1 MKFDILIAGVG
12 GQGVVLASRLLATAA
27 MDAGF
32 HVATAETI
40 GMAQR
45 EGSVTS
51 HVRIGNEVCGSL
63 IPQGTADLIIGLEP
77 AEAARNLRYMRKGG
91 SLIVNEHAI
100 VPSTQGPVKYEPD
113 RLIGFLRDNCQDK
126 CQSMISADFTRLAK
140 DAGTYKAANVAMIAA
155 AAGAGLLPFSEEYLW
170 GVLEK
175 LIPEKHRDVNRRV
188 FDRAIESIPKDEDI
202 RTKKPSMEGCET
214 NV

>member
-51 HVRIGNEVCGSL
+51 HVRIGDEICGSL
-63 IPQGTADLIIGLEP
+63 IPQGSADLIIGLEP
-77 AEAARNLRYMRKGG
+77 AEAARNLRYLRKEA
-91 SLIVNEHAI
+91 SIVVNEHAI
-100 VPSTQGPVKYEPD
+100 IPSSRGSAEYDPSKV
-113 RLIGFLRDNCQDK
+113 LGFLKEK
-126 CQSMISADFTRLAK
+126 CPDLISADFTALAR
-140 DAGTYKAANVAMIAA
+140 DAGTYKATNVAMIAA
-155 AAGAGLLPFSEEYLW
+155 AAGAGLLPFSVEYLW
-170 GVLEK
+170 EVLEK
-175 LIPEKHRDVNRRV
+175 MIPEKYRKVNRKV
-188 FDRAIESIPKDEDI
+188 FEAALENVANVCSMGRELTDI
-202 RTKKPSMEGCET
+202 SEGE
-214 NV
+214 V

>member
-51 HVRIGNEVCGSL
+51 HVRIGDDVCGSL
-63 IPQGTADLIIGLEP
+63 IPRGNADLIIGLEP
-77 AEAARNLRYMRKGG
+77 AETARNLRYLRKGG
-91 SLIVNEHAI
+91 SIVMNEHA
-100 VPSTQGPVKYEPD
+100 VMPSVQDKGKEYDPV
-113 RLIGFLRDNCQDK
+113 LMIAFLKDNCRD
-126 CQSMISADFTRLAK
+126 MISADFTRLAR

-155 AAGAGLLPFSEEYLW
+155 AAGAGLLPFSGEYLW
-170 GVLEK
+170 DVLEK
-175 LIPEKHRDVNRRV
+175 MVPEKYRDVNRRV
-188 FDRAIESIPKDEDI
+188 FDRSIESISDI
-202 RTKKPSMEGCET
+202 RQKCMEVTGAIDDR
-214 NV
+214 V

>member
-51 HVRIGNEVCGSL
+51 HVRIGDDVCGSL
-63 IPQGTADLIIGLEP
+63 IPQGSADLIIGLEP
-77 AEAARNLRYMRKGG
+77 AETARNLRYLRIGAGMV
-91 SLIVNEHAI
+91 VNEHAI
-100 VPSTQGPVKYEPD
+100 MPSAQGPGCDEYDPVKITE
-113 RLIGFLRDNCQDK
+113 FLKDNCPE
-126 CQSMISADFTRLAK
+126 MISADFTLLAK
-140 DAGTYKAANVAMIAA
+140 GAGTYKAANVAMIAA
-155 AAGAGLLPFSEEYLW
+155 AAGAGLLPFSVEYLW
-170 GVLEK
+170 DVLEK
-175 LIPEKHRDVNRRV
+175 MIPERYRDVNRRV
-188 FDRAIESIPKDEDI
+188 FDMAIENVSK
-202 RTKKPSMEGCET
+202 TKCMEFSGI
-214 NV
+214 NNDRV

>member
-1 MKFDILIAGVG
+1 MKFDIIIAGVG

-51 HVRIGNEVCGSL
+51 HVRIGDDVCGSL
-63 IPQGTADLIIGLEP
+63 IPQGKADLLIGLEP
-77 AEAARNLRYMRKGG
+77 AEAARNILFLGEVGNMV
-91 SLIVNEHAI
+91 VNEHAI
-100 VPSTQGPVKYEPD
+100 MPSTQSCDEYDPETILK
-113 RLIGFLRDNCQDK
+113 FLKDSCPQT
-126 CQSMISADFTRLAK
+126 ITADFTGLAR

-155 AAGAGLLPFSEEYLW
+155 SAGAGLLPFSEEYLW

-175 LIPEKHRDVNRRV
+175 MIPEKYRDVNRRV
-188 FDRAIESIPKDEDI
+188 FDKAIESVSGKSEKSC
-202 RTKKPSMEGCET
+202 RET
-214 NV
+214 NEDK

>member
-51 HVRIGNEVCGSL
+51 HVRIGDDVYGSL
-63 IPQGTADLIIGLEP
+63 IPQGTADLIIGLET
-77 AEAARNLRYMRKGG
+77 AEAARNLRYLRKGG
-91 SLIVNEHAI
+91 SVVVNGHAI
-100 VPSTQGPVKYEPD
+100 MPSTQGKGSEEYDPD
-113 RLIGFLRDNCQDK
+113 RLIGFLNDNCPDI
-126 CQSMISADFTRLAK
+126 ISADFTRLAK

-155 AAGAGLLPFSEEYLW
+155 AAGAGLLPFSQEYLW
-170 GVLEK
+170 DVLEK
-175 LIPEKHRDVNRRV
+175 MIPEKYREVNRRV
-188 FDRAIESIPKDEDI
+188 FDRAIESVSD
-202 RTKKPSMEGCET
+202 TKGKGMESRAFNDGR
-214 NV
+214 VR

>member
-51 HVRIGNEVCGSL
+51 HVRIGNDVCGSL

-113 RLIGFLRDNCQDK
+113 RLIGFLKDNCQD
-126 CQSMISADFTRLAK
+126 MISADFTRLAK

-155 AAGAGLLPFSEEYLW
+155 AAGAGLLPFSEDYLW
-170 GVLEK
+170 DVLEK

-188 FDRAIESIPKDEDI
+188 FDRAIESVPKSGGI
-202 RTKKPSMEGCET
+202 RTRKPVIEGCET

>member
-51 HVRIGNEVCGSL
+51 HVRIGDDVCGSL
-63 IPQGTADLIIGLEP
+63 IPQGKADLLIGLEP
-77 AEAARNLRYMRKGG
+77 AEAARNILFLSKDGNMV
-91 SLIVNEHAI
+91 VNEHAI
-100 VPSTQGPVKYEPD
+100 MPSTQGSDEYDPEKI
-113 RLIGFLRDNCQDK
+113 LSFLKESCPQT
-126 CQSMISADFTRLAK
+126 ITADFTGLAR

-155 AAGAGLLPFSEEYLW
+155 SAGAGLLPFSDEYLW

-175 LIPEKHRDVNRRV
+175 MIPEKYREVNRRV
-188 FDRAIESIPKDEDI
+188 FDRAIESVSGISVTESNKDE
-202 RTKKPSMEGCET
+202 
-214 NV
+214 

>member
-51 HVRIGNEVCGSL
+51 HVRIGDDVCGSL
-63 IPQGTADLIIGLEP
+63 IPQGKADLLIGLEP
-77 AEAARNLRYMRKGG
+77 AETARNLLFLGKDGNMV
-91 SLIVNEHAI
+91 VNEHAI
-100 VPSTQGPVKYEPD
+100 MPSTQGCDEYDPEMILD
-113 RLIGFLRDNCQDK
+113 FLKSSCPGT
-126 CQSMISADFTRLAK
+126 ITADFTELAK

-155 AAGAGLLPFSEEYLW
+155 AAGAGLLPFSTEYLW

-175 LIPEKHRDVNRRV
+175 MIPEKYRDVNRRV
-188 FDRAIESIPKDEDI
+188 FDRAIESVSGNNRKVINKD
-202 RTKKPSMEGCET
+202 
-214 NV
+214 

>member
-1 MKFDILIAGVG
+1 MKFDIIIAGVG

-51 HVRIGNEVCGSL
+51 HVRIGDDVCGSL
-63 IPQGTADLIIGLEP
+63 IPHGKADLLIGLEP
-77 AEAARNLRYMRKGG
+77 AEAARNILFLGKNGNMV
-91 SLIVNEHAI
+91 VNEHAI
-100 VPSTQGPVKYEPD
+100 MPSTQGCDEYNPERILEFLKISCPQI
-113 RLIGFLRDNCQDK
+113 LI
-126 CQSMISADFTRLAK
+126 ADFTGLAR

-155 AAGAGLLPFSEEYLW
+155 AAGAGILPFSEEYLW

-175 LIPEKHRDVNRRV
+175 MIPEKYREVNRRV
-188 FDRAIESIPKDEDI
+188 FDNAIESVSGKSAKSGKEANEA
-202 RTKKPSMEGCET
+202 K
-214 NV
+214 

>member
-1 MKFDILIAGVG
+1 MKFDIIIAGVG

-27 MDAGF
+27 MDAGY

-51 HVRIGNEVCGSL
+51 HVRIGEDVCGSL
-63 IPQGTADLIIGLEP
+63 IPHGKADLLIGLEP
-77 AEAARNLRYMRKGG
+77 AEAARNILFLGKDGNM
-91 SLIVNEHAI
+91 LVNEHAI
-100 VPSTQGPVKYEPD
+100 MPSTQGFDEYDPETILK
-113 RLIGFLRDNCQDK
+113 FLKDSCPQT
-126 CQSMISADFTRLAK
+126 ITADFTGLAR

-175 LIPEKHRDVNRRV
+175 MIPEKYREVNRRV
-188 FDRAIESIPKDEDI
+188 FDNAIESVSGKSE
-202 RTKKPSMEGCET
+202 KSGKEANEAK
-214 NV
+214 

>member
-51 HVRIGNEVCGSL
+51 HVRIGEDVSGSL
-63 IPQGTADLIIGLEP
+63 IPQGKADLLIGLEP
-77 AEAARNLRYMRKGG
+77 AEAARNILFLGEDGNMV
-91 SLIVNEHAI
+91 VNEHAI
-100 VPSTQGPVKYEPD
+100 MPSTQGCDEYDPEKILE
-113 RLIGFLRDNCQDK
+113 FLKESCLQA
-126 CQSMISADFTRLAK
+126 IIADFTGLAK

-155 AAGAGLLPFSEEYLW
+155 SAGAGLLPFSEEYLW

-175 LIPEKHRDVNRRV
+175 MIPEKYREVNRRV
-188 FDRAIESIPKDEDI
+188 FDKAIESVSRKSETSGMEANED
-202 RTKKPSMEGCET
+202 K
-214 NV
+214 